1 MTKKDYISIAK
12 IVKDNTSNKMT
23 INLDGDYL
31 DTIDMLDKDTTIKDF
46 VIMFKK
52 DNNKFD
58 KERFVNACK

>member
-12 IVKDNTSNKMT
+12 IVKDNFKPHDTKRINKVEC
-23 INLDGDYL
+23 
-31 DTIDMLDKDTTIKDF
+31 DMNKLVNDF
-46 VIMFKK
+46 VVMFKK

>member
-23 INLDGDYL
+23 INLEGDYL